1 MIRAWAV
8 ALIVCSAF
16 WLTMERVQA
25 GDGFSEEALFPVGD
39 VFGPLVADPKEP
51 RFFVSAVELK
61 LDELGAEDT
70 TAGLVGLGTSFGLY
84 RWSGEN
90 EQDGWQLSFFGAAF
104 SQFDLDA
111 PSEDLINTDYQV
123 GVPVTYKR
131 GRFSARARLYHQS
144 SHLGDEFLLSGLAP
158 DRLNLSIEII
168 DLLLAWNWDGLR
180 GYAGGGYAIGV
191 DPNDLERGLY
201 HAGIDY
207 RSLNGGIIGGV
218 DVQWFEEV
226 DWNSGTS
233 VMIGYAF
240 GRKHPVRR
248 GVSLRLVGYDGV
260 APFGQF
266 FTEDIEYYGA
276 GLYFE
281 F

>member
-1 MIRAWAV
+1 MIRAGAV
-8 ALIVCSAF
+8 ALIALLAL
-16 WLTMERVQA
+16 WPTMERVQA
-25 GDGFSEEALFPVGD
+25 GDGFSQEALFPVGD

-51 RFFVSAVELK
+51 RFFVSLVELQQ
-61 LDELGAEDT
+61 DDPGTEDI
-70 TAGLVGLGTSFGLY
+70 TAGLVGLGTTFGLY

-90 EQDGWQLSFFGAAF
+90 EQKGWQLSFFGAAF
-104 SQFDLDA
+104 SQFNLDA
-111 PSEDLINTDYQV
+111 ESEDLLNTDYQV
-123 GVPVTYKR
+123 GIPLTYKA

-144 SHLGDEFLLSGLAP
+144 SHLGDEFLLSGAAP
-158 DRLNLSIEII
+158 DRLNLSIEVI

-191 DPNDLERGLY
+191 DPNELERGIY

-207 RSLNGGIIGGV
+207 RSRNSGVIAGV
-218 DVQWFEEV
+218 DIQWLEEV

-233 VMIGYAF
+233 VMVGYAF

-248 GVSLRLVGYDGV
+248 GVSLRLVAYDGV

-266 FTEDIEYYGA
+266 FTDDIEYYGA